1 MKVVKPRYILLTY
14 MSGIIVFIATAF
26 GTKDNTGIAMLSLVL
41 FFESCIFPTIFTL
54 SLQGLGRHTK
64 RSASFPVSLVSGGC
78 IPTHAGR
85 CD

>member
-14 MSGIIVFIATAF
+14 MSGIIAFIATAF

-54 SLQGLGRHTK
+54 SLRGLGRHTK
-64 RSASFPVSLVSGGC
+64 RGASFPVSLVSGGC
-78 IPTHAGR
+78 ISHPCWAL
-85 CD
+85 